1 MAGGRLFQTRGPATA
16 NVLSPSD
23 VVVRGMSSIIL
34 AADREPGRPR
44 PARRKTMCRNGH
56 SCYGMRL
63 GNHTQDF
70 ERHDTVTVTLSGLA
84 KYSVTLKQLSFI
96 FLALLFGLFSVYL
109 LYLAQVALLC
119 HKAAT

>member
-1 MAGGRLFQTRGPATA
+1 
-16 NVLSPSD
+16 
-23 VVVRGMSSIIL
+23 
-34 AADREPGRPR
+34 
-44 PARRKTMCRNGH
+44 
-56 SCYGMRL
+56 MRL

-70 ERHDTVTVTLSGLA
+70 ERHGTVTVTLSGLA